1 MLGRRRAECTTGRSG
16 VTVKAPNFQ
25 FAAFI
30 LHIPQR
36 SLPQLC
42 YSPPGLILSP
52 CAFCECLRVSLRRGR
67 AVVVPRDVYYTSTD
81 EQL

>member
-1 MLGRRRAECTTGRSG
+1 M
-16 VTVKAPNFQ
+16 
-25 FAAFI
+25 
-30 LHIPQR
+30 PQGAQASPSR
-36 SLPQLC
+36 PRIFNLRPSYSTYHSALCHNSATRPQDF
-42 YSPPGLILSP
+42 LSP